1 MFEATDESTFLLG
14 IEKSSIPKGW
24 KQATVEDNKRSTQIL
39 QNLWGFREGVNTLF
53 LISKAMVIL
62 TLECAWKVP

>member
-24 KQATVEDNKRSTQIL
+24 KQATVEDNKQKYCKI
-39 QNLWGFREGVNTLF
+39 FEAFV
-53 LISKAMVIL
+53 K
-62 TLECAWKVP
+62 E

>member
-24 KQATVEDNKRSTQIL
+24 KQATVEDNKRLTKIL
-39 QNLWGFREGVNTLF
+39 QNL
-53 LISKAMVIL
+53 
-62 TLECAWKVP
+62 